1 MIRPEDIQRKATS
14 LYRPFQLAWLDDQPF
29 FPRVIPCDKTLDSN
43 LAVASESVQQL
54 RNGSKERIGFGYT
67 VEWEDR
73 NSRTHGRNRFPR
85 QILFETQDDF
95 LGLIGKEREFAQ
107 FARSVSE
114 LRKRYP
120 QLAPWVRAHPAEVV
134 DSAAELDGQLQ
145 VLDFLVAH
153 PWPQLF
159 ARELPLP
166 LDTKF
171 VERNRGILRSW
182 LDLVLPPHAIRA
194 DEEHFDRRFGLR
206 YVEPLISV
214 RFLDEAVRQR
224 ANLPWSECAIPLHS
238 LASHP
243 IAAESVL
250 IVENKINLL
259 TLPPIAGAIALGGLG
274 NSVSDLRYVTWLS
287 QLAVWYWGDI
297 DVDGFEILSRLRTVF
312 PNVRSLFMDQK
323 SLIALRPTVRGVGNG
338 RLGSLGMNLLPEEA
352 AAFQVC
358 SGSNLRIEQ
367 ERIPQDFVVSH
378 IQAAFVAR

>member
-1 MIRPEDIQRKATS
+1 MIRPEDIKRKATS
-14 LYRPFQLAWLDDQPF
+14 LYRSFQLAWLDDQPF

-43 LAVASESVQQL
+43 LAVASESVQHL
-54 RNGSKERIGFGYT
+54 RNGSKERLGFGYT
-67 VEWEDR
+67 VEWEER

-95 LGLIGKEREFAQ
+95 LRLIGKEREFAQ

-114 LRKRYP
+114 LRKRHP
-120 QLAPWVRAHPAEVV
+120 QLAPWVRTHPAEVV
-134 DSAAELDGQLQ
+134 DSAAELDGLLQ

-171 VERNRGILRSW
+171 VERNHGILRSW
-182 LDLVLPPHAIRA
+182 LDIVLPPHAIRA

-214 RFLDEAVRQR
+214 RFLDEAVRLR

-259 TLPPIAGAIALGGLG
+259 TLPPITGAIALGGLG
-274 NSVSDLRYVTWLS
+274 NSVGDLRYVLWLS
-287 QLAVWYWGDI
+287 QLPLWYWGDI
-297 DVDGFEILSRLRTVF
+297 DVDGFEILSRLRMVF
-312 PNVRSLFMDQK
+312 PSVRSLLMDERT
-323 SLIALRPTVRGVGNG
+323 LVALRSTIGGVGNG
-338 RLGSLGMNLLPEEA
+338 RLVRQKMNLLPEEL
-352 AAFQVC
+352 AAFEVC
-358 SGSNLRIEQ
+358 SATNLRIEQ
-367 ERIPQDFVVSH
+367 ERIPQDFVALH
-378 IQAAFVAR
+378 IRTSFVTR